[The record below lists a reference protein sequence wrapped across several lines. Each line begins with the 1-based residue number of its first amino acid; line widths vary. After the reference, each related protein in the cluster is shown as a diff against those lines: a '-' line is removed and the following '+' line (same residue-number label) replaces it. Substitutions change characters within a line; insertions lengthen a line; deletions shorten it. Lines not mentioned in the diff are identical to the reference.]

1 MKNFVIDS
9 SHPGYLDNVLG
20 KSFGL
25 KINGMV
31 YVPSKTFYKKT
42 VMPSMAPLV
51 LRFNLNYRK
60 ISISLHGSLT
70 HKTGFSRNKCKDDR
84 VRQKFTNNV
93 RVCTHCT
100 WESFY
105 RRLQHL
111 VSYIDK
117 FHFERVAKRCVPA
130 RL

>member
-70 HKTGFSRNKCKDDR
+70 HKTGFREINVKTIESDRSSRITYEFVHIVHGKVSRGDCS
-84 VRQKFTNNV
+84 
-93 RVCTHCT
+93 T
-100 WESFY
+100 WFLTSINF
-105 RRLQHL
+105 
-111 VSYIDK
+111 I
-117 FHFERVAKRCVPA
+117 
-130 RL
+130 